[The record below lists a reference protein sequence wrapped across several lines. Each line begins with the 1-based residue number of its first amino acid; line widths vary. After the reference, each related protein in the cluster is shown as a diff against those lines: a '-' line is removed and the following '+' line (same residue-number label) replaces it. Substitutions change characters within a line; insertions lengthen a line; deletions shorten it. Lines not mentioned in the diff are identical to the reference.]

1 MVCCP
6 REGKGAKERY
16 EKGWQDRAKTCDF
29 TPPGRG
35 KSDSAGRPI
44 CRKTVQA
51 CAFPI
56 SPAPTGIPWLA
67 WTLSGHLA
75 SPLQDTPGPFSY
87 SVSASGWGRLPV
99 TGRANNSNHSTCG
112 LCNTKHFRK
121 LEHAES
127 SRPSR
132 GTWTFAQK
140 GTSQFRKRKLLSIR
154 RPLRAALGLMLA
166 VSGPPAS
173 LPLSPGPS
181 CRKTPGVAAFLPPSP
196 FSAFW
201 EVTLWKPTSN
211 ACTGNTKTQKMCW
224 GHSKD

>member
-1 MVCCP
+1 M
-6 REGKGAKERY
+6 
-16 EKGWQDRAKTCDF
+16 
-29 TPPGRG
+29 
-35 KSDSAGRPI
+35 DSVR
-44 CRKTVQA
+44 
-51 CAFPI
+51 
-56 SPAPTGIPWLA
+56 SPV
-67 WTLSGHLA
+67 

-181 CRKTPGVAAFLPPSP
+181 CRKTLGVAAFLPPSP